1 MAAAMPSPMRK
12 ESLGG
17 FIARTFGAKPVAK
30 PKYAAVREEMK
41 RKKKA

>member
-1 MAAAMPSPMRK
+1 MPSPMRK

-17 FIARTFGAKPVAK
+17 FIARTLGAKPAAK